1 MAFRVLVF
9 EYRARNENPEITENP
24 YFWVFKVQMNV
35 DLFFDH
41 YFKFLRTK
49 TEIY

>member
-1 MAFRVLVF
+1 
-9 EYRARNENPEITENP
+9 
-24 YFWVFKVQMNV
+24 MNV

-49 TEIY
+49 TEIYKSDFNLINLDELEALKNQIPGILLGI